1 MTTTPYLVLLV
12 EDDHL
17 LSMVMTLQLKEINGI
32 TLKTARNGL
41 QAYEMIKE
49 LRPGLVILDVSLPG
63 LNAFEI
69 VEKLRLDP
77 EFFQQPMIVQT
88 SHVLSQQ
95 ELAALT
101 PGATKFVDKCLAA
114 QSLGSIVSDF
124 ISELPNQESKCSTR

>member
-1 MTTTPYLVLLV
+1 MSTPSLVLLV

-17 LSMVMTLQLKEINGI
+17 FSMVMTLQLKEIKDI

-49 LRPGLVILDVSLPG
+49 LKPDLVILDVSLPG
-63 LNAFEI
+63 LNAFQI

-77 EFFQQPMIVQT
+77 EFFQQAMIVQT

-101 PGATKFVDKCLAA
+101 LGATKFVDKCLAA
-114 QSLGSIVSDF
+114 QSLGSIVTDF
-124 ISELPNQESKCSTR
+124 LSELPNQESKFSAR

>member
-1 MTTTPYLVLLV
+1 MSTPSLVLLV

-17 LSMVMTLQLKEINGI
+17 LSMVMTLQLKEIKDI

-49 LRPGLVILDVSLPG
+49 LKPDLVILDVSLPD
-63 LNAFEI
+63 LNAFQI
-69 VEKLRLDP
+69 VEKLRVDP
-77 EFFQQPMIVQT
+77 EFFQQAMIVQT

-101 PGATKFVDKCLAA
+101 LGATKFVDKCLAA
-114 QSLGSIVSDF
+114 QSLGSIVTDF
-124 ISELPNQESKCSTR
+124 LSELPNQESKFSAR